1 MFLRE
6 DQLTTLETSCL
17 VIDMDLA
24 RKNCEE
30 MQAEADRNHCKLRP
44 HVKTHKMP
52 RFAQMQLEA
61 GASGITCCKVSE
73 AEIMAKSGIQDTAIN
88 LQNHVY
94 LLEDGKLKKVPVE
107 ARGTLL

>member
-1 MFLRE
+1 MRE
-6 DQLTTLETSCL
+6 DQLTMLETLCL
-17 VIDMDLA
+17 VIVMDLA

-61 GASGITCCKVSE
+61 GASGIICCIVSE
-73 AEIMAKSGIQDTAIN
+73 GKHVKSIVTIEMEV
-88 LQNHVY
+88 LYY
-94 LLEDGKLKKVPVE
+94 LV
-107 ARGTLL
+107 

>member
-6 DQLTTLETSCL
+6 DQLTTLETPCL

-30 MQAEADRNHCKLRP
+30 MKAEADRNHCKLRP

-73 AEIMAKSGIQDTAIN
+73 AEIMAKAGFRIFLSPIRWLVAQEWNG
-88 LQNHVY
+88 LWPCKSRC
-94 LLEDGKLKKVPVE
+94 G
-107 ARGTLL
+107 G

>member
-1 MFLRE
+1 M
-6 DQLTTLETSCL
+6 TTLETLCL
-17 VIDMDLA
+17 VIVMDLA

-61 GASGITCCKVSE
+61 GASGIICCKVSE
-73 AEIMAKSGIQDTAIN
+73 GKHVKSIVTIEMEV
-88 LQNHVY
+88 LCY
-94 LLEDGKLKKVPVE
+94 LV
-107 ARGTLL
+107 